1 MCAVIV
7 VLQWKFW
14 SLPVVWWKLKVWST
28 EVCILKIFCVVIFLR
43 LQVVKLCIKLY
54 LCFED
59 LKHVSLKRPLQLQ
72 NKKVKVIKLSSWM
85 EVIIAWQLLA
95 NNQSEEVRLVSKV
108 LLEMWK
114 AEVMLTDGSN
124 IIDILYCEHFVHN
137 L

>member
-1 MCAVIV
+1 
-7 VLQWKFW
+7 
-14 SLPVVWWKLKVWST
+14 
-28 EVCILKIFCVVIFLR
+28 
-43 LQVVKLCIKLY
+43 
-54 LCFED
+54 
-59 LKHVSLKRPLQLQ
+59 
-72 NKKVKVIKLSSWM
+72 M